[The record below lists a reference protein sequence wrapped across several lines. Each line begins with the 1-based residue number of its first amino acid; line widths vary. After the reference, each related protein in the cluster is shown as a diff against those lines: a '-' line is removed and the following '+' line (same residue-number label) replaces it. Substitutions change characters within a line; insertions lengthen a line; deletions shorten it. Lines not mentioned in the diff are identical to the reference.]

1 VELEGGGLAPE
12 VNSRAGRIVAVL
24 ATVIVVA
31 AAIALYVSKMLL
43 DQPAVSAT
51 ATGPGQAE
59 LTLATTP
66 AVGKL
71 GGNPPW
77 VSYLVREDDKWV
89 HRTNYNLPANSTVRI
104 TIHQYDS
111 ATGLRNPFL
120 AHVQGTVGGTMEVD
134 GKTVS
139 EIDPASTSHTFTV
152 PEMGISVPLPGVPEK
167 AQNQC
172 SEMPCSLSQAHETVS
187 FVIRTGKKGRYR
199 FQCFVPCAAG
209 FIDGNGGPM
218 QTVGYMDGFITVA

>member
-1 VELEGGGLAPE
+1 MSSRTGRLGG
-12 VNSRAGRIVAVL
+12 VL
-24 ATVIVVA
+24 VGVIVVA
-31 AAIALYVSKMLL
+31 VAVAFYVSKLIA
-43 DQPAVSAT
+43 DQSPVSAT

-77 VSYLVREDDKWV
+77 VSYLVRQDDRWV
-89 HRTNYNLPANSTVRI
+89 HKTNYDLPANSLVQI
-104 TIHQYDS
+104 TIVQYDS

-120 AHVQGTVGGTMEVD
+120 AHVQGTVGGTMQVN
-134 GKTVS
+134 GQPVS
-139 EIDPASTSHTFTV
+139 DIDPASTSHTFTV
-152 PEMGISVPLPGVPEK
+152 PAMGVSVPLPGVPEK
-167 AQNQC
+167 AKNQC
-172 SEMPCSLSQAHETVS
+172 AEMPCSLTQAHQTVS

-218 QTVGYMDGFITVA
+218 QTVGYMDGFLNVV